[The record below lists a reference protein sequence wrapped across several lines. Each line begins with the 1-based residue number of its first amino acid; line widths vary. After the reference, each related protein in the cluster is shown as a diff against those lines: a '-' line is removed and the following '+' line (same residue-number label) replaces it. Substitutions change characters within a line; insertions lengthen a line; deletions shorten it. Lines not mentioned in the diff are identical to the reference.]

1 MILSAKNQKI
11 FRLISPKNKKIG
23 DIMPFEFK
31 KTKIPEVILIK
42 PKVFGDER
50 GFFLETYEKEDFE
63 NAGIKGEFVQDNHSK
78 SGYGVLRG
86 LHFQKE
92 PYAQA
97 KIVRCIS
104 GVIYD
109 VAVDLRRSSPTFGQ
123 WVGVILS
130 EFNKHELYIPRG
142 FAHGFCVLSEDAE
155 ITYKVDNTYA
165 PDYDCGVIWN
175 DEDIGIEW
183 PVDEP
188 NLSDKDK
195 KLHTLKELDKKDELF

>member
-1 MILSAKNQKI
+1 
-11 FRLISPKNKKIG
+11 
-23 DIMPFEFK
+23 MPFEFI

-50 GFFLETYEKEDFE
+50 GFFMETYKKEDFE

-97 KIVRCIS
+97 KIVRCIK

-109 VAVDLRRSSPTFGQ
+109 VAVDLRKNSPTFGK

-130 EFNKHELYIPRG
+130 EFNKHQLYVPRG
-142 FAHGFCVLSEDAE
+142 FAHGFYVLSEVAE
-155 ITYKVDNTYA
+155 VVYKVDNKYA
-165 PDYDCGVIWN
+165 PDYEGGVIWN

-183 PVDEP
+183 PIDEP
-188 NLSDKDK
+188 ILSEKDK
-195 KLHTLKELDKKDELF
+195 KWPALKELIEKRDLF